1 MLSVLGPEASE
12 WKNPMSGHSRK
23 LMFVPVATYPLEHE
37 LMFSSK
43 CSEKQ
48 HGLSEVVPAG
58 FRYVTSG
65 KSYNFS
71 RPQFP
76 HL

>member
-12 WKNPMSGHSRK
+12 WKNPVSGHSHK
-23 LMFVPVATYPLEHE
+23 LMFVPVATYPLERE
-37 LMFSSK
+37 LMCFSK

-48 HGLSEVVPAG
+48 HGLGEGVPAG
-58 FRYVTSG
+58 FEYVTSG
-65 KSYNFS
+65 RSCTLS